1 MSRKSRIEFL
11 ITTLCILI
19 SGFVLYGLIGSMVGS
34 LPYSKAEQ
42 FLLFGS
48 IGGFGF
54 SIVFSSIVLAVNFF
68 SKRKTLFKIIASVLW
83 PLTFACIIYVGI
95 VLYIPYHIYNLVKII
110 QSKYS
115 NSGTS
120 QI

>member
-54 SIVFSSIVLAVNFF
+54 SIVF
-68 SKRKTLFKIIASVLW
+68 
-83 PLTFACIIYVGI
+83 
-95 VLYIPYHIYNLVKII
+95 
-110 QSKYS
+110 
-115 NSGTS
+115 
-120 QI
+120 

>member
-11 ITTLCILI
+11 IATLCILI

-48 IGGFGF
+48 IGEFGF